1 MAPDVTEF
9 TNIVHVFGSND
20 VSLIAFH
27 AWYPELSRTVSS
39 TSTMTAGGRDWYGV
53 ESSFGMIAVQFGS
66 ARAWSRRSWASAKIP
81 VVVARY
87 STDRCIQRTA
97 FRMSWGGGPGL
108 WGAGGAAAGGGL
120 AAGAVGAAAVDGGAG
135 AGAAQPIAAT
145 RVRTTSHI
153 PAWRT
158 PILALIHVLL

>member
-1 MAPDVTEF
+1 
-9 TNIVHVFGSND
+9 
-20 VSLIAFH
+20 
-27 AWYPELSRTVSS
+27 
-39 TSTMTAGGRDWYGV
+39 
-53 ESSFGMIAVQFGS
+53 MIAVQFGS
-66 ARAWSRRSWASAKIP
+66 ASAWSRRSWASTKIP

-87 STDRCIQRTA
+87 STERCIQRTA

-108 WGAGGAAAGGGL
+108 RGAGGAAGGGL
-120 AAGAVGAAAVDGGAG
+120 AAGVGGAAAGGGGAA

-158 PILALIHVLL
+158 PILALMHVLL